1 MIKKEYP
8 SNTPEMKKNSPSL
21 LKEVYSQDKNHYASS
36 PITDR
41 ILPNCVYIIE
51 PSPTQ
56 PRTQASSRY
65 PSYPTSLIGDVT
77 SEIAEDDW
85 ERGCPPPH
93 PFAKLQVFPVAA
105 ICRLRYLM
113 ESFYR
118 FDTNKYNSLTY
129 TNCTVRAQVL
139 CSAHTTNYKRYN
151 YTVDSR

>member
-93 PFAKLQVFPVAA
+93 PFAKF
-105 ICRLRYLM
+105 
-113 ESFYR
+113 
-118 FDTNKYNSLTY
+118 
-129 TNCTVRAQVL
+129 
-139 CSAHTTNYKRYN
+139 
-151 YTVDSR
+151 

>member
-113 ESFYR
+113 DSFYR
-118 FDTNKYNSLTY
+118 FDTNKYNSY
-129 TNCTVRAQVL
+129 TNCAVCAQVL
-139 CSAHTTNYKRYN
+139 CSAYTTNYKRYN
-151 YTVDSR
+151 YYTVDSR